1 MKNINIKS
9 ILGASVAVALS
20 LSSCSKFDEINTDP
34 VAASGDQVQVEY
46 FINNSIVGAQ
56 MEPHIS
62 ERMFILYWKTASR
75 QHMNGGLS
83 SGGDND
89 SWSSDYWSSSWMAG
103 WQNSINS
110 AIQVGEEQ
118 IAKGTNKDYTS
129 NLVQVARIWRAYLI
143 SELSDG
149 YGPVATEAYKGTN
162 PDFSSVKDTY
172 YFILAELKDAS
183 AKMDL
188 SIPLYD
194 ILDKENV
201 AFEYKYN
208 WTKWQKFAN
217 SLRMRYAMRLSEV
230 DPDKAKTEFEDAV
243 KGSIILDAADNF
255 RTKEYPGWNNLVSVM
270 ERPWYPQIISA
281 TMNNLFQNL
290 GGIPSASQGLP
301 TDIQAAIKPEGYI
314 GEHYPEYYATKTNDP
329 TIGYWL
335 DGIPN
340 KIDPRAYKAFIIPG
354 WFDNPDMAKNIGDWD
369 KTKRDLLDLD
379 GNKVKTIDAK
389 YTWNTTTT
397 GDWGVPGSRNQ
408 LRGYSGAGPMLSM
421 KFRSSTNYR
430 LFFTSWE
437 TNFLIAEAAE
447 RGWTVPI
454 SGKAAYE
461 AGIKANFEYWGVSN
475 HLNDYLSS
483 TAYNYVGTSVSW
495 DHITEPGNT
504 HTMSYKDGMTGTPGT
519 VQIKYPVNNLYK
531 DGTVRNDRMT
541 KILTQKYIG
550 HLPYQPL
557 EAWNDKRRT
566 GLPFFENPAIENP
579 LPNLTGLNNSNFMTS
594 RVEFF
599 PQRMRYPSSLRAGS
613 PKGYA
618 QAVDLL
624 GGGPQSDQVLTP
636 LWWAKK
642 N

>member
-1 MKNINIKS
+1 MKKTTIKS
-9 ILGASVAVALS
+9 ILGASIALALS

-56 MEPHIS
+56 MEPHMS

-75 QHMNGGLS
+75 QHMSGGLS
-83 SGGDND
+83 SGSDND
-89 SWSSDYWSSSWMAG
+89 DWSRDYWSSSWMAG

-118 IAKGTNKDYTS
+118 IAKGTGKEYTP
-129 NLVQVARIWRAYLI
+129 NLIQVARIWRAYLI

-149 YGPVATEAYKGTN
+149 YGPVATQAYTGVN
-162 PDFSSVKDTY
+162 PDFASVKDAY

-183 AKMDL
+183 AKMDINVI
-188 SIPLYD
+188 SPD
-194 ILDKENV
+194 ILNKEKV
-201 AFEYKYN
+201 SFEYKYD
-208 WTKWQKFAN
+208 WAKWQKFAN

-255 RTKEYPGWNNLVSVM
+255 RTKEYSGWDNLVSVM

-290 GGIPSASQGLP
+290 GGIPSADQGLP
-301 TDIQAAIKPEGYI
+301 ADIQAAIKPASYI

-354 WFDNPDMAKNIGDWD
+354 WFDNPDMATNIGDWD
-369 KTKRDLLDLD
+369 KTERDLLDTK
-379 GNKVKTIDAK
+379 GEKVKTINAK

-397 GDWGVPGSRNQ
+397 GDWGVAGVRNK
-408 LRGYSGAGPMLSM
+408 LRNYSGTGPMLAM
-421 KFRSSTNYR
+421 KFRNSTNYR

-447 RGWTVPI
+447 RGWAVPI

-461 AGIKANFEYWGVSN
+461 AGIKANFEYWGVDAHLSN
-475 HLNDYLSS
+475 YLTS

-495 DHITEPGNT
+495 DHITEPGNS
-504 HTMSYKDGMTGTPGT
+504 HTMDYKDGMTGVAGT
-519 VQIKYPVNNLYK
+519 VDIKYPVNNLYK

-541 KILTQKYIG
+541 KIITQKYIG

-579 LPNLTGLNNSNFMTS
+579 LPALPGLNSSNYMTS
-594 RVEFF
+594 KVEFF
-599 PQRMRYPSSLRAGS
+599 PQRIRYPSSLKSGS

-618 QAVDLL
+618 QAIDLL
-624 GGGPQSDQVLTP
+624 GGPESDKVLTP

-642 N
+642 K